1 MHNTCSEIK
10 DLNEIYGNKPLKKQ
24 VESWIEVLLLMLYR
38 NNCLNSLV
46 EKCLIVKKE
55 KKYNYIRKAA
65 ESRYQGDLI
74 VLEYFLLAIIQGIPP
89 GKCYF

>member
-1 MHNTCSEIK
+1 
-10 DLNEIYGNKPLKKQ
+10 
-24 VESWIEVLLLMLYR
+24 MLYR

-89 GKCYF
+89 GKCYFQGDPNECIFSAVRRELLGNEF